1 MVSKYMKR
9 AAILSFLILAGILC
23 SCEKFDRP
31 GEQAASQK
39 ELDNLYKAYESL
51 VELYPEKNRFK
62 ESLICNDWV
71 LAKVTRET
79 YVDGA
84 LVQTTDATGYWG
96 KMEFS
101 FRKNHR
107 MSYSGSNGVWMYS
120 HNLLLWVYDGNY
132 HSYEVVGAK
141 AGVLQ
146 LKAEEYPAGIP
157 WTPFIIEKSGEHY
170 FYIFEYHAK

>member
-1 MVSKYMKR
+1 MKR

-51 VELYPEKNRFK
+51 IELYPEKNRFK

-79 YVDGA
+79 YVDGV
-84 LVQTTDATGYWG
+84 LVQTSDVTGYWG
-96 KMEFS
+96 KMKYS